1 MEPQNNPTTSRW
13 AGLKDRVVSGAILAI
28 VAICVVSVGGLL
40 FNIIAIAAA
49 LQMLRE
55 WDSLTLNENRRW
67 KLSGVLYCAIPCAC
81 LIWLRDNGATPVLFV
96 ILVVC
101 ATDIGAYFTG
111 REIGGPKLAP
121 ALSPSKTWAGLG
133 GGMVAAAL
141 VATICSSFAPYPAS
155 APVAF
160 VLGGILAALS
170 QGGDLFESWLKRR
183 AGVKD
188 SGNLI
193 PGHGGLLD
201 RVDGLVA
208 AIPVYALLFWIAGNL
223 S

>member
-1 MEPQNNPTTSRW
+1 MEPLNNSRW
-13 AGLKDRVVSGAILAI
+13 AGLKDRVISAA
-28 VAICVVSVGGLL
+28 AMA
-40 FNIIAIAAA
+40 AIALVTLWLGGWIFMIVVIASA

-55 WDSLTLNENRRW
+55 WDALTANEHKYW
-67 KLSGVLYCAIPCAC
+67 HIGGVAYAAIPCAC
-81 LIWLRDNGATPVLFV
+81 MIWLRSFSGAPVLFI

-121 ALSPSKTWAGLG
+121 TLSPSKTWSGLG
-133 GGMVAAAL
+133 GGMIAAAL
-141 VATICSSFAPYPAS
+141 VATICTSFAPYPAS

-160 VLGGILAALS
+160 ILGGLLAIVA

-208 AIPVYALLFWIAGNL
+208 ALPVYTLLFWIASL
-223 S
+223 FS